1 MIHKYH
7 SQNCNVQNLV
17 STFWLSQF
25 NHYNEYF
32 FSHGIDRHVY
42 PLPNILKG
50 ANLITMICAVCK
62 VCSEKKFTHIC
73 MYYANSGRTS
83 VKSLRSAK
91 SRHPEDS
98 KLVRQVLI
106 IQKILPENVIEQKK
120 FFCENTIFV
129 KK

>member
-1 MIHKYH
+1 MELWKIILLDRVSVKKIGFKFLAILYLRGSSKAKYEIFA
-7 SQNCNVQNLV
+7 
-17 STFWLSQF
+17 T
-25 NHYNEYF
+25 
-32 FSHGIDRHVY
+32 
-42 PLPNILKG
+42 
-50 ANLITMICAVCK
+50 K

-73 MYYANSGRTS
+73 MYYANSGRAS

-129 KK
+129 KKY

>member
-1 MIHKYH
+1 MSKLEQRCFMQATRFFFLKPKIGI
-7 SQNCNVQNLV
+7 VQGFAVTLKSLTLLDSCYVVTWV
-17 STFWLSQF
+17 S
-25 NHYNEYF
+25 
-32 FSHGIDRHVY
+32 
-42 PLPNILKG
+42 
-50 ANLITMICAVCK
+50 K

-73 MYYANSGRTS
+73 MYYANSGRAS

-129 KK
+129 KKY

>member
-1 MIHKYH
+1 MSSSVDNADRIEQIDHD
-7 SQNCNVQNLV
+7 
-17 STFWLSQF
+17 
-25 NHYNEYF
+25 NHLTLWAGSRN
-32 FSHGIDRHVY
+32 
-42 PLPNILKG
+42 N
-50 ANLITMICAVCK
+50 K

-73 MYYANSGRTS
+73 MYYANSGRAS

-129 KK
+129 KKY

>member
-1 MIHKYH
+1 MLLRFCIVIILAFASYAK
-7 SQNCNVQNLV
+7 SFFFNAV
-17 STFWLSQF
+17 LSIF
-25 NHYNEYF
+25 YLCVFIAYF
-32 FSHGIDRHVY
+32 SSI
-42 PLPNILKG
+42 ILFYQY
-50 ANLITMICAVCK
+50 TK
-62 VCSEKKFTHIC
+62 VCLEKKFTHIC
-73 MYYANSGRTS
+73 MYYANSGRAS

>member
-1 MIHKYH
+1 MSNFGKYVELMRIDCQMH
-7 SQNCNVQNLV
+7 
-17 STFWLSQF
+17 WL
-25 NHYNEYF
+25 
-32 FSHGIDRHVY
+32 
-42 PLPNILKG
+42 LILY
-50 ANLITMICAVCK
+50 K

-73 MYYANSGRTS
+73 MYYANSGRAS

-120 FFCENTIFV
+120 IFL
-129 KK
+129 

>member
-1 MIHKYH
+1 MDMWLKY
-7 SQNCNVQNLV
+7 S
-17 STFWLSQF
+17 
-25 NHYNEYF
+25 
-32 FSHGIDRHVY
+32 
-42 PLPNILKG
+42 
-50 ANLITMICAVCK
+50 K

-73 MYYANSGRTS
+73 MYYANSGRAS

-120 FFCENTIFV
+120 FLCENTIFV
-129 KK
+129 KKILAKKRSLEFVSIM

>member
-1 MIHKYH
+1 
-7 SQNCNVQNLV
+7 
-17 STFWLSQF
+17 
-25 NHYNEYF
+25 
-32 FSHGIDRHVY
+32 
-42 PLPNILKG
+42 
-50 ANLITMICAVCK
+50 
-62 VCSEKKFTHIC
+62 
-73 MYYANSGRTS
+73 MYYANSVRAS